1 MEDATCR
8 NDCRFEW
15 HHTLTK
21 LDAIFNAFWAHL
33 ANKERHTKAPVHSPD
48 EKTAYLHHR
57 RTGLHPKGPKR
68 WRRKRRLPLL
78 AHKQARSRH
87 AVKPTQSG
95 LQAPP
100 RPGMKQRP
108 AKQTRD
114 KPASK
119 LRTHSTTQR
128 APEYQRETLLT
139 HFIGTGLCSDRRAR
153 RPLELTTLRLA
164 VPRQDSQIYQTPFY
178 ALGIG

>member
-21 LDAIFNAFWAHL
+21 LDAIFNGFWAHL
-33 ANKERHTKAPVHSPD
+33 ANKERHNKAPVHSPD
-48 EKTAYLHHR
+48 EKPAYLLHR
-57 RTGLHPKGPKR
+57 RTSLHPKGPKI

-78 AHKQARSRH
+78 AHK
-87 AVKPTQSG
+87 
-95 LQAPP
+95 
-100 RPGMKQRP
+100 
-108 AKQTRD
+108 
-114 KPASK
+114 
-119 LRTHSTTQR
+119 QR

-153 RPLELTTLRLA
+153 QPLELMTLRLA